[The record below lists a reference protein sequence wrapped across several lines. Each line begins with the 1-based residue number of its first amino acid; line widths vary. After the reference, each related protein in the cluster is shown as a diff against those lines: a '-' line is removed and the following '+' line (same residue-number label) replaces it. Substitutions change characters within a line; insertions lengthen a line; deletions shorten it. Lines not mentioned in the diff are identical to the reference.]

1 MNSSHI
7 DLETLIHF
15 TNQFEKSPKAIDS
28 KLIWQCAHD
37 MGQIAKIDFEFKRI
51 DVKKYGQI

>member
-28 KLIWQCAHD
+28 KLMWRIAIGNAHMIWP
-37 MGQIAKIDFEFKRI
+37 IS
-51 DVKKYGQI
+51 YG

>member
-28 KLIWQCAHD
+28 KLIWHAQFEH
-37 MGQIAKIDFEFKRI
+37 MIWVKLPKFFEFS
-51 DVKKYGQI
+51 VWNFNEST